1 MQKPTHPSAITL
13 IELLIVIA
21 LLAII
26 AAVAFVALD
35 PLKRFQDTRDAR
47 RLSDIT
53 AIATAIKVAQVD
65 NGGKYTYPL
74 NDNVTNNM
82 VYMLSNATTTNG
94 CADYNGSCLTDVDND
109 TYCVNLSHLVTAGYL
124 AEVPISPT
132 GSSTWSGDYTGYTF
146 KKVGNNIE
154 IRACEAESGSG
165 ELVVKR

>member
-1 MQKPTHPSAITL
+1 MQKTKHQSGFTL

-21 LLAII
+21 LIAII

-65 NGGKYTYPL
+65 NGGRYTYPL
-74 NDNVTNNM
+74 SDVTNNV
-82 VYMLSNATTTNG
+82 VYMLSNATTTTG

-109 TYCVNLSHLVTAGYL
+109 AYCVNLSHLVTAGYL

-132 GSSTWSGDYTGYTF
+132 GSSTWSGAFTGYTF